1 VYLWS
6 MEILDNLLREHTD
19 KTVSIKLERVPRG
32 VQNGL
37 ATGRVSRKRFVLRG
51 LGLERS
57 ASYFSPRKSP
67 SS

>member
-37 ATGRVSRKRFVLRG
+37 ATGRVSR
-51 LGLERS
+51 
-57 ASYFSPRKSP
+57 
-67 SS
+67 